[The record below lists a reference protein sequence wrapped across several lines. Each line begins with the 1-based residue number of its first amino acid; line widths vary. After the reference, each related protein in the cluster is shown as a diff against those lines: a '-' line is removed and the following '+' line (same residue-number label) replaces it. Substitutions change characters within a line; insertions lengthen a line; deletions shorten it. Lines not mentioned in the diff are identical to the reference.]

1 MGLAIA
7 KSVAERYGGTIGVE
21 SQVGKYTV
29 LHGDAS
35 QTQPKGLVAHPTTG
49 SLVTFFDPPITPQAE
64 KRR

>member
-29 LHGDAS
+29 FTVTL
-35 QTQPKGLVAHPTTG
+35 PKPNRKA
-49 SLVTFFDPPITPQAE
+49 
-64 KRR
+64 